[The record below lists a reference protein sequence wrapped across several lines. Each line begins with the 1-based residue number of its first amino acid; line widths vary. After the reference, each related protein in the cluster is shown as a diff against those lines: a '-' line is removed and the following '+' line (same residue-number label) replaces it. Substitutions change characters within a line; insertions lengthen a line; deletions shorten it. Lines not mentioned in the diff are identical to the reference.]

1 MRLRF
6 SNRAL
11 EQIGAIHNF
20 IAQDNPAAAVAMVG
34 RIRAAAQRLSRFPR
48 IGRSGVVPGTL
59 EWVVRGFPYIVVYE
73 IDEQRDE
80 LTILNVFHGA
90 QER

>member
-20 IAQDNPAAAVAMVG
+20 IAQDNPAAAVAVIG
-34 RIRAAAQRLSRFPR
+34 RIRAA
-48 IGRSGVVPGTL
+48 V
-59 EWVVRGFPYIVVYE
+59 
-73 IDEQRDE
+73 
-80 LTILNVFHGA
+80 HA